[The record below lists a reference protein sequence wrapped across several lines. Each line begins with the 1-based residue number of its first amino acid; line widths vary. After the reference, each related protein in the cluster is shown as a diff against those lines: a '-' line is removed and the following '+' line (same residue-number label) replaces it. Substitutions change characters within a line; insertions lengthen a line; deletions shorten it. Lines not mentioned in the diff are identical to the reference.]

1 MESEKFDIKTKE
13 EQINE
18 LIHKRG
24 YLKVKVL
31 YESKGES
38 FLVNKKNKTYTIL
51 IILECLSLLL
61 TLFYNYSKI
70 SERVLS

>member
-24 YLKVKVL
+24 YLKVKVV

-38 FLVNKKNKTYTIL
+38 FLVNKKNKT
-51 IILECLSLLL
+51 
-61 TLFYNYSKI
+61 
-70 SERVLS
+70 